1 MRVTTTR
8 RITAGAVVMFEIDTY
23 DIGALTLCGGLVSSN
38 FPSVVSLEDIYE
50 QIVNAADGVWVKGHL
65 QATQKDANGADIYAD
80 LDGGP
85 RAYEVYSVE
94 VFG

>member
-23 DIGALTLCGGLVSSN
+23 DIGALSLSGCIMSPGDSSYL
-38 FPSVVSLEDIYE
+38 SLEDIYE
-50 QIVNAADGVWVKGHL
+50 QIINGGEWVKGHL
-65 QATQKDANGADIYAD
+65 QATQKDADGVDIYAE
-80 LDGGP
+80 LDGEQLD
-85 RAYEVYSVE
+85 EVVSVE